1 MLQKIIQCSSI
12 RNCFNCQITQKHVLS
27 FCIGYCYGSE
37 ETGCIDTLQHSRP
50 TNSLLVFVEGLKGA
64 WSFLLVKGLYCKVWP
79 WMAVPFTQT
88 GVLLCFWFGQ
98 TFKTN
103 LQIKKTWLNVI
114 VGITKQSSVVC
125 SPCRCS
131 DLGKLYTYFLHCQ
144 AINHF
149 TTSDF
154 LGKPLLLLSSS
165 YKRGPYLYSHIDV
178 GVNPFNNKEND
189 LWNKDTDRESLGY
202 VCTHPFDECWPKRA
216 RFMQRK
222 LAICRSFYLLW

>member
-1 MLQKIIQCSSI
+1 MVIQIELMFKKKKIQNDCNALPFWLKSLKTLNLYYFIRSKNTSFVWFNAKINLPQKIIQCTSI
-12 RNCFNCQITQKHVLS
+12 RICFNCQITPKHVLS

-37 ETGCIDTLQHSRP
+37 ETGCIDTLQQSQP
-50 TNSLLVFVEGLKGA
+50 TNSFLVFVEGLKGA

-125 SPCRCS
+125 SPCRC
-131 DLGKLYTYFLHCQ
+131 C
-144 AINHF
+144 
-149 TTSDF
+149 
-154 LGKPLLLLSSS
+154 
-165 YKRGPYLYSHIDV
+165 GP
-178 GVNPFNNKEND
+178 
-189 LWNKDTDRESLGY
+189 R
-202 VCTHPFDECWPKRA
+202 
-216 RFMQRK
+216 
-222 LAICRSFYLLW
+222 

>member
-1 MLQKIIQCSSI
+1 MFCFVCRLNAKINLLQKIIQCTSI

-37 ETGCIDTLQHSRP
+37 EPGCIDTSQQSRP
-50 TNSLLVFVEGLKGA
+50 TNSFLVFVEGLKGA

-125 SPCRCS
+125 SPCRC
-131 DLGKLYTYFLHCQ
+131 C
-144 AINHF
+144 
-149 TTSDF
+149 
-154 LGKPLLLLSSS
+154 
-165 YKRGPYLYSHIDV
+165 GP
-178 GVNPFNNKEND
+178 
-189 LWNKDTDRESLGY
+189 R
-202 VCTHPFDECWPKRA
+202 
-216 RFMQRK
+216 
-222 LAICRSFYLLW
+222 